1 MKGLK
6 TIAKKSQNII
16 QHDRS
21 TWIKLYYDFSTDS
34 VSMKAT
40 KDNCLVTQL
49 INPNT
54 EEDIKEA
61 IERWKRL

>member
-6 TIAKKSQNII
+6 TIARKSQNIN
-16 QHDRS
+16 QRDRS
-21 TWIKLYYDFSTDS
+21 TWIKLYYDFSTDT

-40 KDNCLVTQL
+40 KNNCMVTQL

-61 IERWKRL
+61 VERWKRL